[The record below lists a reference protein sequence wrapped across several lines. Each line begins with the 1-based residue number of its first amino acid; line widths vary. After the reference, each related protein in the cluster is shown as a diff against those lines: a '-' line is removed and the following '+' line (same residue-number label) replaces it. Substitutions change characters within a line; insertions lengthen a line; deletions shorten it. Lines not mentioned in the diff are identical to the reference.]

1 MNDNAFANAMNQIAG
16 QAEKERAQ
24 ELRAQQRQVLMGRVR
39 SVAMFLILGAALAAG
54 YSYRTQLHDFVM
66 AKLDTKPTI
75 NSQTSQALSAI
86 QANAAKRDKTLEDLT
101 K

>member
-24 ELRAQQRQVLMGRVR
+24 ELRAQQRQALLGRVR
-39 SVAMFLILGAALAAG
+39 GVAMFLTIGAALAAG
-54 YSYRTQLHDFVM
+54 YNYRTELHDFVM
-66 AKLDTKPTI
+66 AKLDAKPAS
-75 NSQTSQALSAI
+75 NSQTAQALSAI
-86 QANAAKRDKTLEDLT
+86 QANAAKRDKVLEDLT